1 MHHSAVS
8 TALPLLLASSA
19 APEDA
24 SSYGQGH
31 ELILGHRLT
40 PAHFACSHPYAIGRE
55 AQQALPEGR
64 CSGQA
69 VRPVHCHGESRGL
82 QGAIAFQESSTESR
96 ACRCSSLFN
105 GQTVCRH
112 LNRQVAPVRVV
123 SAATEIAHGLRCM
136 LHCSKCQPVC
146 WVQDCLKDKSMQS
159 AYA

>member
-82 QGAIAFQESSTESR
+82 QGAIAFSR
-96 ACRCSSLFN
+96 EQHREQGLQVQLTFQWSNGVQTFEQAGCSSE
-105 GQTVCRH
+105 GGVCS
-112 LNRQVAPVRVV
+112 N
-123 SAATEIAHGLRCM
+123 
-136 LHCSKCQPVC
+136 
-146 WVQDCLKDKSMQS
+146 
-159 AYA
+159 